1 MIYILGDDSTRTFRA
16 TDENNNLLPPEEVG
30 WTVNPRPYTSEEN
43 AAADA
48 TITDAATLTDLAARV
63 ARIEALLWP
72 AAPDPSDPEDPSVG
86 TWESYA
92 GVWPNQGLLL
102 EVDTVWRNISGVP
115 LTTPPSGFPGTP
127 AQWTHLFV
135 AALEPAPG
143 PSPWF
148 QPTGAHDDYDL
159 NALVTHLGSTWI
171 STVSNNV
178 WEPGVYGWSIVP

>member
-1 MIYILGDDSTRTFRA
+1 MSINEHRDPEAILTAEQIEAAVTPEQRLRMAERSARLDD
-16 TDENNNLLPPEEVG
+16 
-30 WTVNPRPYTSEEN
+30 
-43 AAADA
+43 
-48 TITDAATLTDLAARV
+48 LTARV
-63 ARIEALLWP
+63 ARIEAVLWP
-72 AAPDPSDPEDPSVG
+72 TTPDPTDPEDLSVG

-102 EVDTVWRNISGVP
+102 EGDTVWRNISGVP

-135 AALEPAPG
+135 AVLEPAPG
-143 PSPWF
+143 PAPWV

-159 NALVTHLGSTWI
+159 DALVTHLGSTWI
-171 STVSNNV
+171 STVPNNV